1 MYGIPPGTRLPEPG
15 QQTVIMVSRF
25 PERQDPG
32 IQTVRGRFQVSQQY
46 EVYALRI
53 FIISNSTSLFFEFV
67 GVELVAQTV
76 SLRSSRPAK
85 PMIKRRPV
93 AEAREAFSNFSKK
106 TSAVDGRSGGA
117 RFLQKRCV
125 PIFRTA

>member
-1 MYGIPPGTRLPEPG
+1 
-15 QQTVIMVSRF
+15 MVSRF

-46 EVYALRI
+46 EVYALRY
-53 FIISNSTSLFFEFV
+53 SSSLQHSLFEFV